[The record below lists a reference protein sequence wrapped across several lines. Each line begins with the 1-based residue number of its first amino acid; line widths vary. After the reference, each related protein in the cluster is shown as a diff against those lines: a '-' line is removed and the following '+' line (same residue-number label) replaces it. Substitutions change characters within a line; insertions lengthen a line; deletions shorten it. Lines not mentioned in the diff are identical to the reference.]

1 MCVKHNKKYLNMF
14 MWPYIFKT
22 MYFFLTSFKSKQ
34 IHPWYI
40 AFNTI
45 GKAAWFELKD
55 WWVYIEFEV
64 FKFITVNTVNLTV
77 I

>member
-1 MCVKHNKKYLNMF
+1 MF
-14 MWPYIFKT
+14 INSIISIKFQNHD
-22 MYFFLTSFKSKQ
+22 FFWTSFKSEQ
-34 IHPWYI
+34 IHSWYI

-55 WWVYIEFEV
+55 RRVYIEFEV
-64 FKFITVNTVNLTV
+64 FKFITVNTVNLTF